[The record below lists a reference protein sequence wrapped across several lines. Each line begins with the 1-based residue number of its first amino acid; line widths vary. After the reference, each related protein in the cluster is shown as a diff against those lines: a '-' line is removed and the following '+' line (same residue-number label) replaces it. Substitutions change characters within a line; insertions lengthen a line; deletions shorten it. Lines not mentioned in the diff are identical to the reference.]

1 MFRNRSVIEI
11 LVLAFLGTVCFVL
24 VATSAIVV
32 VVEVGDPKRDTDTI
46 VQALLSI
53 LSAILGAL
61 LGLLAGRSDATG
73 GLGKRPKDKDEG
85 DD

>member
-11 LVLAFLGTVCFVL
+11 LVLCFLGTVCFVL
-24 VATSAIVV
+24 VATSAVV
-32 VVEVGDPKRDTDTI
+32 VVIEVGDPERDTDTI

-61 LGLLAGRSDATG
+61 LGLLAGKSDAT
-73 GLGKRPKDKDEG
+73 LSKRPKDKD
-85 DD
+85 DDDG